1 MSTSPC
7 YETVSKFGGADSLRL
22 EITPA
27 CFYLFPYHHLDMAKC
42 ESEKGGDTLTLSFL
56 NRTVRMTGK
65 NLRDLA
71 IKIQRRDVES
81 IKPKPDKYGVLAS
94 DEVWIKSI
102 EIEDAK
108 DSNGSRG

>member
-7 YETVSKFGGADSLRL
+7 YEPCSKFGGTESLRL
-22 EITPA
+22 EITPT

-42 ESEKGGDTLTLSFL
+42 ESDKGGDTLTLSFL
-56 NRTVRMTGK
+56 NRTVRIMGK

-81 IKPKPDKYGVLAS
+81 VKPLPNKYGQLAN

-108 DSNGSRG
+108 EPAESRG

>member
-7 YETVSKFGGADSLRL
+7 FEPCSKFGGADSLRL
-22 EITPA
+22 EITPT
-27 CFYLFPYHHLDMAKC
+27 CFYLLPYHHLDMAKC
-42 ESEKGGDTLTLSFL
+42 ESDKGGDTLTLSFL

-65 NLRDLA
+65 NLRDLG

-81 IKPKPDKYGVLAS
+81 VKPLPNKYNLLGS

-108 DSNGSRG
+108 EPPESRG